1 MANRKSALQAS
12 SRGERQQGRESLL
25 THDGLDGK
33 RKNDVGDSREGGRR
47 KLASPSFQ
55 TVPLSRAQDFDLPSP
70 PTLSSPSSVF
80 SSFPLEMSEA
90 GSPPPAAPIAGPSF
104 REPIKTP
111 IQPDTVSFSSQS
123 FHTLTREAAF
133 LHPPTNKSDIPALDE
148 LVAPHI
154 ESFNA
159 LLEDPV
165 TGKGL
170 LALAVDD
177 IGAKVVFDGKKPG
190 QGNRLSSESVPSSF
204 S

>member
-1 MANRKSALQAS
+1 M
-12 SRGERQQGRESLL
+12 
-25 THDGLDGK
+25 
-33 RKNDVGDSREGGRR
+33 
-47 KLASPSFQ
+47 
-55 TVPLSRAQDFDLPSP
+55 
-70 PTLSSPSSVF
+70 SV
-80 SSFPLEMSEA
+80 S
-90 GSPPPAAPIAGPSF
+90 GSPPPAPAVAGPSF

-111 IQPDTVSFSSQS
+111 LRPETVSFSSQS

-177 IGAKVVFDGKKPG
+177 IAAKVVFDGKKPG
-190 QGNRLSSESVPSSF
+190 QGNRLSSESSRLLSVVC
-204 S
+204 